1 MTDLSQHLPILP
13 IVIPLVAGA
22 ALLLL
27 SETRRTARMA
37 IGLTSLGAQ
46 LAAAFALLFL
56 TSDAATDI
64 WQEGVGVYQI
74 GNWPAP
80 FGIVLVV
87 DRLSAIMV
95 SLGAAV
101 GLAALIYSIGNWDRP
116 GQPFQSLF
124 QFLMMGLNG
133 AFLTGDLFNLFV
145 FFEVLLASSYGLV
158 LRGVGATR
166 MKAGLH
172 YIAVNLVASF
182 LFLIAVALIYGVA
195 GTLNM
200 ADLTGRVAALAPA
213 DRTLLD
219 VGAAILGIAFLIKA
233 GSWPFNFWLPI
244 TYSAALAPV
253 AAAFAMMTK
262 VGVYAVVRVGT
273 LISQDEAAASMLGL
287 AMFYIGFATLVAG
300 TLGMLAS
307 LHLPRL
313 VSHSV
318 IASTG
323 ILLAALG
330 LGIEA
335 LTAPVLFY
343 LIISVLTTAAFFL
356 LTGMTERMRTS
367 SAAAPLAAEPTEV
380 AEPLPQPSYMAFGVR
395 EPDPY
400 ATEEGGIAIPAAMA
414 FLGLVFV
421 SCVLLVTGLPPL
433 PGFVAKFALLATAIG
448 SAPEAGVSVQAWM
461 LSVAVLVTGFV
472 GVLASTRIGV
482 NLFWTV
488 TERTT
493 PRLRVL
499 EAAPVAA
506 LVVICLALGVAA
518 GPVMGYLE
526 STARSLHDP
535 QTYIRTVLSSHST
548 AAEARDPAP

>member
-1 MTDLSQHLPILP
+1 MTDVLHHLPVLP
-13 IVIPLVAGA
+13 IVVPLVAGA
-22 ALLLL
+22 VLLLL
-27 SETRRTARMA
+27 PEARRAARVTIA
-37 IGLTSLGAQ
+37 LASLIAQ
-46 LAAAFALLFL
+46 LAAAFSLLFL

-64 WQEGVGVYQI
+64 WTEGVGVYQI
-74 GNWPAP
+74 GGWQAP

-101 GLAALIYSIGNWDRP
+101 GLAALIYSMASWDRP
-116 GQPFQSLF
+116 AQPFHSLF

-158 LRGVGATR
+158 LRGAGATR
-166 MKAGLH
+166 VKAGLH

-182 LFLIAVALIYGVA
+182 LFLIGVALIYGVA

-233 GSWPFNFWLPI
+233 GSWPFNLWLPI

-262 VGVYAVVRVGT
+262 VGVYAVLRVGT

-300 TLGMLAS
+300 TIGMLAA
-307 LHLPRL
+307 LYLPRL
-313 VSHSV
+313 VSYSV

-343 LIISVLTTAAFFL
+343 LITSVLTTAAFFL

-367 SAAAPLAAEPTEV
+367 SAATPVAAEPTHV
-380 AEPLPQPSYMAFGVR
+380 AEPLPQPAYVAFGVR

-433 PGFVAKFALLATAIG
+433 PGFVAKFALLATAIK
-448 SAPEAGVSVQAWM
+448 SASDAGVSVQAWM
-461 LSVAVLVTGFV
+461 LSIGVLVTGFV
-472 GVLASTRIGV
+472 GVLALTRIGV

-488 TERTT
+488 TKRSA

-506 LVVICLALGVAA
+506 LVVICLALSLAA
-518 GPVMGYLE
+518 SPIMGYLE

-535 QTYIRTVLSSHST
+535 QTYIRTVLSSHPP
-548 AAEARDPAP
+548 AARDSAP